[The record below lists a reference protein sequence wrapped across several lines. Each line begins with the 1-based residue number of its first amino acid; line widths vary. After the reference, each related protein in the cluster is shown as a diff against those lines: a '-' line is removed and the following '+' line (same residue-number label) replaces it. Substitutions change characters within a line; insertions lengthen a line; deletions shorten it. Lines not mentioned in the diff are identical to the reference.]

1 MAVQRRKQ
9 CSRTKNTDYNSHR
22 QARANQPGERYTRQ
36 SPPKTCSRRAVNGDH
51 DEPKSGFRN
60 RPFRPVQHVGRSG
73 HGPCATLA
81 ECTEG
86 GEFIRNAALAR
97 DNGVTREFF
106 VNKLVE
112 DLVMIQSFP
121 PQLRW
126 FVQDSSDETLLS
138 EAVFKVFDEPMK
150 AEQHEA
156 SFISA
161 CIQTAG
167 SVDGKKI

>member
-1 MAVQRRKQ
+1 MAH
-9 CSRTKNTDYNSHR
+9 SL
-22 QARANQPGERYTRQ
+22 
-36 SPPKTCSRRAVNGDH
+36 
-51 DEPKSGFRN
+51 
-60 RPFRPVQHVGRSG
+60 
-73 HGPCATLA
+73 TLA

-112 DLVMIQSFP
+112 DLIMIQSFS

-126 FVQDSSDETLLS
+126 FVQDSGDEKLLS
-138 EAVFKVFDEPMK
+138 DAVLKVFDEPMK

-156 SFISA
+156 SFVSA
-161 CIQTAG
+161 CTQTAG
-167 SVDGKKI
+167 SVEGKRI

>member
-1 MAVQRRKQ
+1 M
-9 CSRTKNTDYNSHR
+9 
-22 QARANQPGERYTRQ
+22 
-36 SPPKTCSRRAVNGDH
+36 
-51 DEPKSGFRN
+51 N
-60 RPFRPVQHVGRSG
+60 RSLASAIGLFALGNV
-73 HGPCATLA
+73 CAIQVTAHSLTLA

-112 DLVMIQSFP
+112 DLIVIQSFP
-121 PQLRW
+121 PHLRW
-126 FVQDSSDETLLS
+126 FVQDSGDEKFLS
-138 EAVFKVFDEPMK
+138 EAVFRVFDEPMK

-156 SFISA
+156 AFISA

-167 SVDGKKI
+167 SVEGTKI